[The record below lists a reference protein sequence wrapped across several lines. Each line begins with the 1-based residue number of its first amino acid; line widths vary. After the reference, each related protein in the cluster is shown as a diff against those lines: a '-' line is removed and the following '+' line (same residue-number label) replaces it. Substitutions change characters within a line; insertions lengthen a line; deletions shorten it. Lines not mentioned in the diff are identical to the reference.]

1 MRDVAAPFLLGKKP
15 ATSCEGNQATLT
27 RWDELETN
35 ALDQRAGRF
44 TKMLLGFGVEL
55 RFLMKTSIL
64 NVQANGCLH
73 LVFLPNSLYLKPK
86 LDRVLPTRHFC
97 CNFKLNGTPLACR
110 NFESP
115 PSTLSR
121 AK

>member
-15 ATSCEGNQATLT
+15 AASCDGNQATLT
-27 RWDELETN
+27 RWEELKTN
-35 ALDQRAGRF
+35 ALGQRASRF
-44 TKMLLGFGVEL
+44 TKMLLDFSVEL

-64 NVQANGCLH
+64 NVQANGCRH
-73 LVFLPNSLYLKPK
+73 LVFWLNAFCLKSK
-86 LDRVLPTRHFC
+86 LDRVLPARHFC